1 MKSFFGNCHAGPYL
15 PYIRPCRIRRGI
27 HFIFS
32 CISHAELPPQKRK
45 EGKEERGRERERRKE
60 RVTESALIQ
69 SFKGPNGGITTTP
82 VISRINWLIITL
94 LYFLAYEEKKR
105 ECYQTMSAIT
115 VRVAELTAA
124 PIWATSYLL
133 LVEQG
138 RIHGYP
144 SQVWAGRGHI

>member
-1 MKSFFGNCHAGPYL
+1 M
-15 PYIRPCRIRRGI
+15 
-27 HFIFS
+27 
-32 CISHAELPPQKRK
+32 
-45 EGKEERGRERERRKE
+45 
-60 RVTESALIQ
+60 TESALIQ

-124 PIWATSYLL
+124 PIWATSYLHTSKHGLKKNL
-133 LVEQG
+133 LSSCEG
-138 RIHGYP
+138 RLCRSTSKYL
-144 SQVWAGRGHI
+144 

>member
-1 MKSFFGNCHAGPYL
+1 M
-15 PYIRPCRIRRGI
+15 
-27 HFIFS
+27 
-32 CISHAELPPQKRK
+32 
-45 EGKEERGRERERRKE
+45 
-60 RVTESALIQ
+60 TESALIQ

-124 PIWATSYLL
+124 PIWATSYLHKIGLKVLSGTFFRIELSL
-133 LVEQG
+133 LKTGVIWWGIPCMSFAFCQDG
-138 RIHGYP
+138 
-144 SQVWAGRGHI
+144 